1 MARPIAGDPPIS
13 QPPAPFQ
20 TPPNGMPVPTA
31 ASPFNY
37 TNQPSMPAP
46 AMPTTPTPAGLLNAF
61 RRRWVLGTFIG
72 GLIAAAVAVGIWVAL
87 PGGKHQAR
95 SSSSTVTRK
104 TSPSIAAARCSS
116 SRPAT

>member
-1 MARPIAGDPPIS
+1 MARPTAGDLPAS

-20 TPPNGMPVPTA
+20 TPSSGLSAPAAP

-46 AMPTTPTPAGLLNAF
+46 AMQATPTPAGLLNAF

-72 GLIAAAVAVGIWVAL
+72 GVVAVAAAVGIWMAL
-87 PGGKHQAR
+87 PSGKHQ
-95 SSSSTVTRK
+95 TR
-104 TSPSIAAARCSS
+104 ALVQL
-116 SRPAT
+116 RPKAIDVRQQEP